1 MSVRNIEP
9 AKSAV
14 SVAVN
19 TVQATARAVYVG
31 VAGDYDFAFDGTTTW
46 IAFKG
51 CAAGSILPLAA
62 TAARDNADGSA
73 PAAGEIVF
81 LY

>member
-9 AKSAV
+9 ARSAT
-14 SVAVN
+14 SVTVN
-19 TVQATARAVYVG
+19 TVLPTARAVYVG
-31 VAGDYDFAFDGTTTW
+31 VAGNYDFSFDGATTW
-46 IAFKG
+46 IEFQG

-62 TAARDNADGSA
+62 TAARDSSDDSA

>member
-9 AKSAV
+9 ATNWV
-14 SVAVN
+14 SITVN
-19 TVQATARAVYVG
+19 TVVPTARAVYIG
-31 VAGDYDFAFDGTTTW
+31 VAGNYDFSFDGTTTW
-46 IAFKG
+46 VEFTG

-62 TAARDNADGSA
+62 TAARDSADDSA